1 MRVMNRSLW
10 ILALL
15 LVLSAP
21 MATAGPEPRAG
32 DIYQL
37 ERISESSEQRDGGI
51 TGSSHDRDALIERV
65 IAVRDTGIEL
75 EYDLPDPTPQERDI
89 SWQFPA
95 RVFRPF
101 EGPAQLLNAA
111 DVQARA
117 DRWLRRAKLD
127 RAACGHWMFTWTAI
141 RIECDPQS
149 AIRIA
154 DAFDFGVTDLHNGA
168 LYRNADARAPAPLT
182 RRGSGSG
189 GTTFT
194 VDLTIDPDK
203 IREARAEA
211 DLVTAE
217 ILRKPLTRDDA
228 LRAHSNEDISGTIS
242 VTFETDPAGRPR
254 RRTTVTKT
262 VIKLADGKVET
273 RTTTETLTQRLIS
286 RRKS

>member
-1 MRVMNRSLW
+1 MSQMNRLLW
-10 ILALL
+10 IVALL
-15 LVLSAP
+15 LFPAQAAAEWP
-21 MATAGPEPRAG
+21 KPHAG
-32 DIYQL
+32 DTYRI
-37 ERISESSEQRDGGI
+37 ERINDASEQRDGGM
-51 TGSSHDRDALIERV
+51 TGSSYDRDALIERV

-75 EYDLPDPTPQERDI
+75 EYDLPDPTPRERDI

-127 RAACGHWMFTWTAI
+127 RAACGHWTFTWTAI
-141 RIECDPQS
+141 KIECDPQS

-154 DAFDFGVTDLHNGA
+154 DAFDFGVTDLHDGA

-182 RRGSGSG
+182 RRGSVSG

-194 VDLTIDPDK
+194 VDLAIDPDK

-228 LRAHSNEDISGTIS
+228 LRAHSKEDISGTIS

-262 VIKLADGKVET
+262 VIKGADGKVET
-273 RTTTETLTQRLIS
+273 RTATETLTRRLIS
-286 RRKS
+286 QRKP